1 MRILLFASDT
11 IGLEIAQFLYDKKD
25 TPVVLV
31 LDNADRGGCN
41 DEIIR
46 SSGVAENSIVY
57 SDKLGVNETVKWLQ
71 DLQLDIGVMVWWPNI
86 INKTIIDIPKRGIV
100 NFHPS
105 FLPYNRGRDPS
116 FWSLLNST
124 PFGVT
129 IHKVDEGI
137 DTGDIIVQEKLN
149 VVWEDTAKSLY
160 EEARIS
166 LVSLFKRYYDDIKED
181 RIALTPQDLNT
192 GSCHYRKDLN
202 NASHINLDKKYK
214 ASDLLNL
221 LRAKTFYP
229 YPAAWFEDDG
239 KKYEVQIK
247 IKQVNNEK
255 QNKKLLEL

>member
-57 SDKLGVNETVKWLQ
+57 SDKLEKHETVKWLQ
-71 DLQLDIGVMVWWPNI
+71 TLQLDMGILVWWPNI
-86 INKTIIDIPKRGIV
+86 INKIIIDIPKRGII

-105 FLPYNRGRDPS
+105 FLPDNRGRDPY
-116 FWSLLNST
+116 FWSLLNT
-124 PFGVT
+124 TQFGVT
-129 IHKVDEGI
+129 IHKIDEGI
-137 DTGDIIVQEKLN
+137 DTGDIIVQERLN
-149 VVWEDTAKSLY
+149 VGWEDTAKSLY
-160 EEARIS
+160 EEARTS
-166 LVSLFKRYYDDIKED
+166 LVSLFKRYYDDIKTD
-181 RIALTPQDLNT
+181 RIILTPQNLDT
-192 GSCHYRKDLN
+192 GSLHYRKDLN

-214 ASDLLNL
+214 ASDLFNL

-229 YPAAWFEDDG
+229 HPAAWFKENG
-239 KKYEVQIK
+239 KKYEIRIEIK
-247 IKQVNNEK
+247 KVNN
-255 QNKKLLEL
+255 